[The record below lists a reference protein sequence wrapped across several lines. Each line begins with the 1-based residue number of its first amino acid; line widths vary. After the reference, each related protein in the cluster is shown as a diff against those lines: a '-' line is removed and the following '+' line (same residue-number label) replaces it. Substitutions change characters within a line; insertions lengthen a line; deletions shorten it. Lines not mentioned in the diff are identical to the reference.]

1 MFSKAAA
8 PFHSEEFIKYAVKKA
23 SGQTCKLV
31 LLREVRR
38 LTRLFYD
45 GRLGAFYSKE
55 RTLFKVWAP
64 TASTAAI
71 KLESPDL
78 LQTNTFQMMRR
89 EKGVFEVTVEGD
101 LNGWSYLYKLYVNG
115 TPLLTVDPYAKAV
128 TVNGEKGVVIDPEE
142 VKVKNTVRQAF
153 TVRVMR
159 LYMRFTSAIFRF
171 MKTAVCAIKAN
182 ILLLQ
187 RTELKRPAAS
197 QRELPI

>member
-1 MFSKAAA
+1 MPGISRPFEAYLDEMRTITVLVPKSRASSCSPPFLLEDDQGGKIELSVKATEELEEKFKYVLESSRPVPFGRVHKVCCEESVWTDLQIGSVTRSAA
-8 PFHSEEFIKYAVKKA
+8 FDKA
-23 SGQTCKLV
+23 F
-31 LLREVRR
+31 
-38 LTRLFYD
+38 FYD

-71 KLESPDL
+71 KLESPDS

-128 TVNGEKGVVIDPEE
+128 TRGKGRC
-142 VKVKNTVRQAF
+142 NR
-153 TVRVMR
+153 
-159 LYMRFTSAIFRF
+159 S
-171 MKTAVCAIKAN
+171 
-182 ILLLQ
+182 
-187 RTELKRPAAS
+187 
-197 QRELPI
+197 